1 MEVPAF
7 YLVVD
12 VPEFLHYVDG
22 KWSVS
27 PPPKKMLPGEK
38 NATFDSGWE
47 TSSFNSWL

>member
-22 KWSVS
+22 KWAVP
-27 PPPKKMLPGEK
+27 PPPKK
-38 NATFDSGWE
+38 NATWYFDSGWE